1 MKALLARPHDF
12 VVDDMRKWLTA
23 LGLEPVR
30 LSTLAD
36 LEQHAPVDVRAL
48 VISTAVTSS
57 VKASVADAL
66 AAVRRRFPITP
77 LLLAGLASA
86 SSARVGLD
94 AELRAH
100 GLALHG
106 AGEPAAWGTP
116 RVALYI
122 QDMDL
127 RPGRTEALT
136 AAAKRHLRLG

>member
-12 VVDDMRKWLTA
+12 IVDDMRRWLAA
-23 LGLEPVR
+23 LGLQPVR

-36 LEQHAPVDVRAL
+36 LEQHAPADVRAL

-57 VKASVADAL
+57 VKATVAEAL
-66 AAVRRRFPITP
+66 AAVRRRFAGTP
-77 LLLAGLASA
+77 LLLAGLASVA
-86 SSARVGLD
+86 SARVGLE

-106 AGEPAAWGTP
+106 AREPAAWGTP
-116 RVALYI
+116 RVALYV
-122 QDMDL
+122 QDMEL

-136 AAAKRHLRLG
+136 AAARRHLRLL